1 MNKRKKKTI
10 FGLAAVLMLLAPSE
24 AKAQPFD
31 ATIPGTKMTLE
42 QCFQL
47 ADKQNLTLQAGR
59 KSIEHAKVMEG
70 TAWDVDKTEIAFGQN
85 PASSGDTDNALAFS
99 QGIEFPTVYTARR
112 GQLKAETQ
120 AEKSRLGV
128 TNQQIKLKIASA
140 YYAML
145 YQTHRLSILQRQDSI
160 LDRYCDVAEKRY
172 KAGEARQLEF
182 LTAERLRNENH
193 LEMVNVKSEA
203 ENKQLELMALLNT
216 DQPVLPAE
224 SLLIALESPVSGT
237 FNYQQTADAQYQQ
250 DRLKALD
257 KEVKCAK
264 TGYAP
269 SLSLTLRTQ
278 ALISSWDPYHIDRQR
293 FTKGNFFGFEIG
305 VGVPLFYGATKAKVK
320 AAKKD
325 REVYADDCLDY
336 FMIAKYLER
345 IGDHARDIKEDA
357 DKIKVLGEKGQDK
370 DLIQEFVDY
379 VLKMYDDSV
388 KAFVRFDFKLAEEIA
403 AQDNEV
409 DSKVDAILDQLIKE
423 NSEKKVSGAYVVY
436 QTLIIKYLERIVDHA
451 VNIAEW
457 VVFIK
462 NGFHK
467 DSVII

>member
-1 MNKRKKKTI
+1 MNNRKKKTI

-31 ATIPGTKMTLE
+31 ATIPGKKMTLE

-59 KSIEHAKVMEG
+59 KSIERAKIMEG

-128 TNQQIKLKIASA
+128 TDQQIKLEIASA

-224 SLLIALESPVSGT
+224 SYLIALESPVSGT

-257 KEVKCAK
+257 KEVKFAK

-293 FTKGNFFGFEIG
+293 FTEGNFFGFEIG

-325 REVYADDCLDY
+325 REVAELEMQQERREKERDYRLGYNRFQNAAKRMAYYNGENISKAKDIVRLSTAEYESGEISYVEYANALQEAID
-336 FMIAKYLER
+336 MGMKQ
-345 IGDHARDIKEDA
+345 A
-357 DKIKVLGEKGQDK
+357 DVINEYNEAALALLG
-370 DLIQEFVDY
+370 LSNN
-379 VLKMYDDSV
+379 L
-388 KAFVRFDFKLAEEIA
+388 
-403 AQDNEV
+403 
-409 DSKVDAILDQLIKE
+409 
-423 NSEKKVSGAYVVY
+423 
-436 QTLIIKYLERIVDHA
+436 
-451 VNIAEW
+451 
-457 VVFIK
+457 
-462 NGFHK
+462 
-467 DSVII
+467 

>member
-47 ADKQNLTLQAGR
+47 ADKQNLTLEAGR
-59 KSIEHAKVMEG
+59 KSIERAKVMEG

-99 QGIEFPTVYTARR
+99 QGIEFPTAYTARR

-128 TNQQIKLKIASA
+128 TNQQIKLEIASA

-160 LDRYCDVAEKRY
+160 LDCYCDVAEKRY

-224 SLLIALESPVSGT
+224 SHIIALESPVSGT

-257 KEVKCAK
+257 KEVKFAK

-293 FTKGNFFGFEIG
+293 FTEGNFFGFEIG

-320 AAKKD
+320 AAKKN
-325 REVYADDCLDY
+325 REVAELEMQQERREKERDYRLGYNRFQNAAKRMAYYNGENISKAKEIVRLSTAEYESGEISYVEYANALQEAID
-336 FMIAKYLER
+336 MGMK
-345 IGDHARDIKEDA
+345 HADVINEYNEA
-357 DKIKVLGEKGQDK
+357 ALALLG
-370 DLIQEFVDY
+370 LSNN
-379 VLKMYDDSV
+379 L
-388 KAFVRFDFKLAEEIA
+388 
-403 AQDNEV
+403 
-409 DSKVDAILDQLIKE
+409 
-423 NSEKKVSGAYVVY
+423 
-436 QTLIIKYLERIVDHA
+436 
-451 VNIAEW
+451 
-457 VVFIK
+457 
-462 NGFHK
+462 
-467 DSVII
+467 

>member
-1 MNKRKKKTI
+1 MNNRKKKTI

-24 AKAQPFD
+24 AKAHLFD

-47 ADKQNLTLQAGR
+47 ADKQNLTMQAGR
-59 KSIEHAKVMEG
+59 KSIERAKIMEG

-128 TNQQIKLKIASA
+128 TDQQIKLEIASA

-203 ENKQLELMALLNT
+203 ENKQMELMALLNT

-224 SLLIALESPVSGT
+224 SYLIALESPVCGT

-293 FTKGNFFGFEIG
+293 FTEGNFFGFEIG

-320 AAKKD
+320 AAKKN
-325 REVYADDCLDY
+325 REVAELEMQQERREKERDYRLGYNRFQNAAKRMAYYNGENISKAKVIVRLSTAEYESGEISYVEYANALQEAID
-336 FMIAKYLER
+336 MGMK
-345 IGDHARDIKEDA
+345 HADVINEYNEA
-357 DKIKVLGEKGQDK
+357 ALALLG
-370 DLIQEFVDY
+370 LSNH
-379 VLKMYDDSV
+379 L
-388 KAFVRFDFKLAEEIA
+388 
-403 AQDNEV
+403 
-409 DSKVDAILDQLIKE
+409 
-423 NSEKKVSGAYVVY
+423 
-436 QTLIIKYLERIVDHA
+436 
-451 VNIAEW
+451 
-457 VVFIK
+457 
-462 NGFHK
+462 
-467 DSVII
+467 

>member
-24 AKAQPFD
+24 AKAQLFD
-31 ATIPGTKMTLE
+31 ATIPGKKMTLE

-59 KSIEHAKVMEG
+59 KSIERAKVMEG

-128 TNQQIKLKIASA
+128 TNQQIKLEIASA

-193 LEMVNVKSEA
+193 LEMVNVKSVA

-224 SLLIALESPVSGT
+224 SYLIALESPVSGT

-293 FTKGNFFGFEIG
+293 FTEGNFFGFEIG

-325 REVYADDCLDY
+325 REVAELEMQQERREKERDYRLGYNRFQNAAKRMAYYNGENISKAKEIVRLSTAEYESGEISYVEYANALQEAIDMGMKYADVINEYNEAAL
-336 FMIAKYLER
+336 AL
-345 IGDHARDIKEDA
+345 
-357 DKIKVLGEKGQDK
+357 LG
-370 DLIQEFVDY
+370 LSNH
-379 VLKMYDDSV
+379 L
-388 KAFVRFDFKLAEEIA
+388 
-403 AQDNEV
+403 
-409 DSKVDAILDQLIKE
+409 
-423 NSEKKVSGAYVVY
+423 
-436 QTLIIKYLERIVDHA
+436 
-451 VNIAEW
+451 
-457 VVFIK
+457 
-462 NGFHK
+462 
-467 DSVII
+467 

>member
-24 AKAQPFD
+24 AKAQLFD

-59 KSIEHAKVMEG
+59 KSIERAKVMEG

-99 QGIEFPTVYTARR
+99 QGIEIPTAYTARR

-128 TNQQIKLKIASA
+128 TNQQIKLEIASA

-224 SLLIALESPVSGT
+224 SHIIALESPVSGT
-237 FNYQQTADAQYQQ
+237 FNYQQTADAKYQQ

-293 FTKGNFFGFEIG
+293 FTEGNFFGFEIG

-325 REVYADDCLDY
+325 REVAELEMQQERREKERDYRLGYNRFQNAAKRMAYYNGENISKAKEIVRLSTAEYESGEISYVEYANALQEAID
-336 FMIAKYLER
+336 MGMKQ
-345 IGDHARDIKEDA
+345 A
-357 DKIKVLGEKGQDK
+357 DVINEYNEAALALLG
-370 DLIQEFVDY
+370 LSNN
-379 VLKMYDDSV
+379 L
-388 KAFVRFDFKLAEEIA
+388 
-403 AQDNEV
+403 
-409 DSKVDAILDQLIKE
+409 
-423 NSEKKVSGAYVVY
+423 
-436 QTLIIKYLERIVDHA
+436 
-451 VNIAEW
+451 
-457 VVFIK
+457 
-462 NGFHK
+462 
-467 DSVII
+467 

>member
-1 MNKRKKKTI
+1 MNNRKKKTI

-24 AKAQPFD
+24 AKAQLFD
-31 ATIPGTKMTLE
+31 ATIPGKKMTLE

-59 KSIEHAKVMEG
+59 KSIERAKVMEG

-120 AEKSRLGV
+120 AEKSRLDV
-128 TNQQIKLKIASA
+128 TNQQIKLEIASA

-224 SLLIALESPVSGT
+224 SYLIALESPVSGT

-293 FTKGNFFGFEIG
+293 FTEGNFFGFEIG

-320 AAKKD
+320 AAKKN
-325 REVYADDCLDY
+325 REVAELEMQQERREKERDYRLGYNRFQNAAKRMAYYNGENISKAKEIVRLSTAEYESGEISYVEYANALQEAID
-336 FMIAKYLER
+336 MGMKQ
-345 IGDHARDIKEDA
+345 A
-357 DKIKVLGEKGQDK
+357 DVINEYNEAALALLG
-370 DLIQEFVDY
+370 LSNN
-379 VLKMYDDSV
+379 L
-388 KAFVRFDFKLAEEIA
+388 
-403 AQDNEV
+403 
-409 DSKVDAILDQLIKE
+409 
-423 NSEKKVSGAYVVY
+423 
-436 QTLIIKYLERIVDHA
+436 
-451 VNIAEW
+451 
-457 VVFIK
+457 
-462 NGFHK
+462 
-467 DSVII
+467 

>member
-59 KSIEHAKVMEG
+59 KSIERAKVMEG

-128 TNQQIKLKIASA
+128 TNQQIKLEIASA

-160 LDRYCDVAEKRY
+160 LDRYCDVAEKRF

-193 LEMVNVKSEA
+193 LEMVNVESEA

-216 DQPVLPAE
+216 NQPVLPAE
-224 SLLIALESPVSGT
+224 SYLIALESPVSGT

-293 FTKGNFFGFEIG
+293 FTEGNFFGFEIG

-325 REVYADDCLDY
+325 REVAELEMLQERREKERDYRLGYNRFQNAAKRMAYYNGENISKAKEIVRLSTAEYESGEISYVEYANALQEAID
-336 FMIAKYLER
+336 MGMKQ
-345 IGDHARDIKEDA
+345 A
-357 DKIKVLGEKGQDK
+357 DVINEYNEAALALLG
-370 DLIQEFVDY
+370 LSNH
-379 VLKMYDDSV
+379 L
-388 KAFVRFDFKLAEEIA
+388 
-403 AQDNEV
+403 
-409 DSKVDAILDQLIKE
+409 
-423 NSEKKVSGAYVVY
+423 
-436 QTLIIKYLERIVDHA
+436 
-451 VNIAEW
+451 
-457 VVFIK
+457 
-462 NGFHK
+462 
-467 DSVII
+467 

>member
-1 MNKRKKKTI
+1 
-10 FGLAAVLMLLAPSE
+10 
-24 AKAQPFD
+24 
-31 ATIPGTKMTLE
+31 
-42 QCFQL
+42 
-47 ADKQNLTLQAGR
+47 
-59 KSIEHAKVMEG
+59 
-70 TAWDVDKTEIAFGQN
+70 
-85 PASSGDTDNALAFS
+85 
-99 QGIEFPTVYTARR
+99 
-112 GQLKAETQ
+112 
-120 AEKSRLGV
+120 
-128 TNQQIKLKIASA
+128 
-140 YYAML
+140 ML

-193 LEMVNVKSEA
+193 LELVNVKSEA

-305 VGVPLFYGATKAKVK
+305 VGVPLFYGAAKAKVK
-320 AAKKD
+320 AAKKN
-325 REVYADDCLDY
+325 REVAELEMQQERREKERDYRLGYNRFQNAAKRMAYYNGENISKAKEIVRLSTAEYESGEISYVEYANALQEAID
-336 FMIAKYLER
+336 MGMK
-345 IGDHARDIKEDA
+345 HADVINEYNEA
-357 DKIKVLGEKGQDK
+357 ALALLG
-370 DLIQEFVDY
+370 LSNN
-379 VLKMYDDSV
+379 L
-388 KAFVRFDFKLAEEIA
+388 
-403 AQDNEV
+403 
-409 DSKVDAILDQLIKE
+409 
-423 NSEKKVSGAYVVY
+423 
-436 QTLIIKYLERIVDHA
+436 
-451 VNIAEW
+451 
-457 VVFIK
+457 
-462 NGFHK
+462 
-467 DSVII
+467 

>member
-1 MNKRKKKTI
+1 MNNRKKKTI

-31 ATIPGTKMTLE
+31 ATIPGKKMTLE

-59 KSIEHAKVMEG
+59 KSIERAKVMEG

-128 TNQQIKLKIASA
+128 TNQQIKLEIASA

-203 ENKQLELMALLNT
+203 ENKQMELMALLNT

-224 SLLIALESPVSGT
+224 SLLIALESPVSET
-237 FNYQQTADAQYQQ
+237 VNYQQTADAQYQQ

-269 SLSLTLRTQ
+269 SLSLTVRTQ

-293 FTKGNFFGFEIG
+293 FTEGNFFGFEIG

-325 REVYADDCLDY
+325 REVAELE
-336 FMIAKYLER
+336 MQLER
-345 IGDHARDIKEDA
+345 REKERDYRLGYNRFQNAAKRMAYYNGENISKAKDIVRLSTAEYESGEISYVEYANALQEAIDMGMKQA
-357 DKIKVLGEKGQDK
+357 DVINEYNEAALALLG
-370 DLIQEFVDY
+370 LSNN
-379 VLKMYDDSV
+379 L
-388 KAFVRFDFKLAEEIA
+388 
-403 AQDNEV
+403 
-409 DSKVDAILDQLIKE
+409 
-423 NSEKKVSGAYVVY
+423 
-436 QTLIIKYLERIVDHA
+436 
-451 VNIAEW
+451 
-457 VVFIK
+457 
-462 NGFHK
+462 
-467 DSVII
+467 

>member
-1 MNKRKKKTI
+1 MKKLFNKNYI
-10 FGLAAVLMLLAPSE
+10 VMVSLMVLMPLSAEAHLPSLAD
-24 AKAQPFD
+24 AHHFD
-31 ATIPGTKMTLE
+31 AAISGQKMTLQ

-47 ADKQNLTLQAGR
+47 ADKQNLTMQAGR
-59 KSIEHAKVMEG
+59 KSIERAKIMEG

-85 PASSGDTDNALAFS
+85 PASSGDTDNALTFS

-128 TNQQIKLKIASA
+128 TDQQIKLEIASA

-193 LEMVNVKSEA
+193 LEMANVKNEA
-203 ENKQLELMALLNT
+203 ENKQLELMALLNP

-224 SLLIALESPVSGT
+224 SHLIALESPVSGT

-293 FTKGNFFGFEIG
+293 FTEGNFFGFEIG
-305 VGVPLFYGATKAKVK
+305 VGVPLFYGATKGVWDVAYDTPFFLFLTDYSKAPAKP
-320 AAKKD
+320 
-325 REVYADDCLDY
+325 RLPHY
-336 FMIAKYLER
+336 I
-345 IGDHARDIKEDA
+345 H
-357 DKIKVLGEKGQDK
+357 
-370 DLIQEFVDY
+370 
-379 VLKMYDDSV
+379 
-388 KAFVRFDFKLAEEIA
+388 
-403 AQDNEV
+403 
-409 DSKVDAILDQLIKE
+409 
-423 NSEKKVSGAYVVY
+423 
-436 QTLIIKYLERIVDHA
+436 
-451 VNIAEW
+451 
-457 VVFIK
+457 
-462 NGFHK
+462 
-467 DSVII
+467 

>member
-1 MNKRKKKTI
+1 MNNRKKKTI

-31 ATIPGTKMTLE
+31 ATISGTKMTLE

-47 ADKQNLTLQAGR
+47 ANKQNLTLQAGR
-59 KSIEHAKVMEG
+59 KSIERAKVMEG

-128 TNQQIKLKIASA
+128 TDQQIKLEIATA

-203 ENKQLELMALLNT
+203 ENKQLELMAILNT

-224 SLLIALESPVSGT
+224 SYLIALESPVSGI

-293 FTKGNFFGFEIG
+293 FTEGNFFGFEIG

-325 REVYADDCLDY
+325 REVAELEMQQERREKERDYRLGYNRFQNAAKRMAYYNGENISKAKEIVRLSTAEYESGEISYVEYANALQEAID
-336 FMIAKYLER
+336 MGMKQ
-345 IGDHARDIKEDA
+345 A
-357 DKIKVLGEKGQDK
+357 DVINEYNEAALALLG
-370 DLIQEFVDY
+370 LSNH
-379 VLKMYDDSV
+379 L
-388 KAFVRFDFKLAEEIA
+388 
-403 AQDNEV
+403 
-409 DSKVDAILDQLIKE
+409 
-423 NSEKKVSGAYVVY
+423 
-436 QTLIIKYLERIVDHA
+436 
-451 VNIAEW
+451 
-457 VVFIK
+457 
-462 NGFHK
+462 
-467 DSVII
+467 

>member
-59 KSIEHAKVMEG
+59 KSIERAKVMEG

-112 GQLKAETQ
+112 GQLKAETL

-128 TNQQIKLKIASA
+128 TNQQIKLEIASA

-216 DQPVLPAE
+216 NQPVLPAE
-224 SLLIALESPVSGT
+224 SYLIALESPVSGT

-278 ALISSWDPYHIDRQR
+278 ALISSWNPYHIDRQR
-293 FTKGNFFGFEIG
+293 FTEGNFFGFEIG

-320 AAKKD
+320 AAKKN
-325 REVYADDCLDY
+325 REEAELEMQQEQKVKERDYRLGYNRFQNAAKRMAYYNGENISKAKEIVRLSTAEYESGEISYVEYANALQEAID
-336 FMIAKYLER
+336 MGMK
-345 IGDHARDIKEDA
+345 HADVINEYNEA
-357 DKIKVLGEKGQDK
+357 ALALLG
-370 DLIQEFVDY
+370 LSNH
-379 VLKMYDDSV
+379 L
-388 KAFVRFDFKLAEEIA
+388 
-403 AQDNEV
+403 
-409 DSKVDAILDQLIKE
+409 
-423 NSEKKVSGAYVVY
+423 
-436 QTLIIKYLERIVDHA
+436 
-451 VNIAEW
+451 
-457 VVFIK
+457 
-462 NGFHK
+462 
-467 DSVII
+467 

>member
-1 MNKRKKKTI
+1 MNNRKKKTI

-24 AKAQPFD
+24 AKAHLFD

-59 KSIEHAKVMEG
+59 KSIERAKVMEG

-128 TNQQIKLKIASA
+128 TDQQIKLEIASA

-203 ENKQLELMALLNT
+203 ENKQMELMALLNT

-224 SLLIALESPVSGT
+224 SYLIALESPVCGT

-293 FTKGNFFGFEIG
+293 FTEGNFFGFEIG

-320 AAKKD
+320 AAKKN
-325 REVYADDCLDY
+325 REVAELEMQQERREKERDYRLGYNRFQNAAKRMAYYNGENISKAKVIVRLSTAEYESGEISYVEYANALQEAID
-336 FMIAKYLER
+336 MGMK
-345 IGDHARDIKEDA
+345 HADVINEYNEA
-357 DKIKVLGEKGQDK
+357 ALALLG
-370 DLIQEFVDY
+370 LSNH
-379 VLKMYDDSV
+379 L
-388 KAFVRFDFKLAEEIA
+388 
-403 AQDNEV
+403 
-409 DSKVDAILDQLIKE
+409 
-423 NSEKKVSGAYVVY
+423 
-436 QTLIIKYLERIVDHA
+436 
-451 VNIAEW
+451 
-457 VVFIK
+457 
-462 NGFHK
+462 
-467 DSVII
+467 

>member
-24 AKAQPFD
+24 AKAQLFD
-31 ATIPGTKMTLE
+31 ATIPGKKMTLE

-59 KSIEHAKVMEG
+59 KSIERAKVMEG

-85 PASSGDTDNALAFS
+85 PASIDTDNALAFS

-128 TNQQIKLKIASA
+128 TDQQIKLEIASA

-182 LTAERLRNENH
+182 LTAESLRNENH

-224 SLLIALESPVSGT
+224 SYLIALESPVSGT

-293 FTKGNFFGFEIG
+293 FTEGNFFGFEIG

-320 AAKKD
+320 AAKKN
-325 REVYADDCLDY
+325 REVAELEMQQERREKERDYRLGYNRFQNAAKRMAYYNGENISKAKEIVRLSTAEYESGEISYVEYANALQEAID
-336 FMIAKYLER
+336 MGMKQ
-345 IGDHARDIKEDA
+345 A
-357 DKIKVLGEKGQDK
+357 DVINEYNEAALALLG
-370 DLIQEFVDY
+370 LSNH
-379 VLKMYDDSV
+379 L
-388 KAFVRFDFKLAEEIA
+388 
-403 AQDNEV
+403 
-409 DSKVDAILDQLIKE
+409 
-423 NSEKKVSGAYVVY
+423 
-436 QTLIIKYLERIVDHA
+436 
-451 VNIAEW
+451 
-457 VVFIK
+457 
-462 NGFHK
+462 
-467 DSVII
+467 

>member
-1 MNKRKKKTI
+1 MNNRKKKTI
-10 FGLAAVLMLLAPSE
+10 FGLAAILLLLAPSK
-24 AKAQPFD
+24 AKTHLFD

-59 KSIEHAKVMEG
+59 KSIERAKVMEG

-120 AEKSRLGV
+120 AEKSRLSV
-128 TNQQIKLKIASA
+128 TNQQIKLEIASA

-203 ENKQLELMALLNT
+203 ENKQMELMALLNT

-224 SLLIALESPVSGT
+224 SYLIALESPVSGT

-293 FTKGNFFGFEIG
+293 FTEGNFFGFEIG
-305 VGVPLFYGATKAKVK
+305 VGVPLFYGAAKAKVK

-325 REVYADDCLDY
+325 REVAELEMQQERREKERDYRLGYNRFQNAAKRMAYYNGENISKAKEIVRLSTAEYESGEISYVEYANALQEAID
-336 FMIAKYLER
+336 MGMKQ
-345 IGDHARDIKEDA
+345 A
-357 DKIKVLGEKGQDK
+357 DVINEYNEAALALLG
-370 DLIQEFVDY
+370 LSNH
-379 VLKMYDDSV
+379 L
-388 KAFVRFDFKLAEEIA
+388 
-403 AQDNEV
+403 
-409 DSKVDAILDQLIKE
+409 
-423 NSEKKVSGAYVVY
+423 
-436 QTLIIKYLERIVDHA
+436 
-451 VNIAEW
+451 
-457 VVFIK
+457 
-462 NGFHK
+462 
-467 DSVII
+467 

>member
-10 FGLAAVLMLLAPSE
+10 FGLAAVLMLLTPSE
-24 AKAQPFD
+24 AKAQLFD
-31 ATIPGTKMTLE
+31 ANIPGTKMTLE

-59 KSIEHAKVMEG
+59 KSIERAKVMEG

-128 TNQQIKLKIASA
+128 TDQQVKLEIASA

-193 LEMVNVKSEA
+193 LEMANVKSEA

-224 SLLIALESPVSGT
+224 SHLIALESPVSGT

-269 SLSLTLRTQ
+269 SLSLTVRTQ

-293 FTKGNFFGFEIG
+293 FTEGNFFGFEIG

-320 AAKKD
+320 AARKN
-325 REVYADDCLDY
+325 REVAELEMQQERREKERDYRLGYNRFQNAAKRMAYYSGENISKAKDIVRLSTAEYENGEISYVEYANALQEAID
-336 FMIAKYLER
+336 MGMK
-345 IGDHARDIKEDA
+345 HADVINEYNEA
-357 DKIKVLGEKGQDK
+357 ALALLG
-370 DLIQEFVDY
+370 LSNN
-379 VLKMYDDSV
+379 L
-388 KAFVRFDFKLAEEIA
+388 
-403 AQDNEV
+403 
-409 DSKVDAILDQLIKE
+409 
-423 NSEKKVSGAYVVY
+423 
-436 QTLIIKYLERIVDHA
+436 
-451 VNIAEW
+451 
-457 VVFIK
+457 
-462 NGFHK
+462 
-467 DSVII
+467 

>member
-1 MNKRKKKTI
+1 MNNRKKKTI

-31 ATIPGTKMTLE
+31 ATISGTKMTLE

-59 KSIEHAKVMEG
+59 KSIERAKVMEG

-99 QGIEFPTVYTARR
+99 QGIKFPTVYTARR
-112 GQLKAETQ
+112 GQLNAETQ

-128 TNQQIKLKIASA
+128 TDQQIKLEIASA

-193 LEMVNVKSEA
+193 LELVNVKSEA

-216 DQPVLPAE
+216 NQPVLPAE
-224 SLLIALESPVSGT
+224 SYLIALESPVSGT

-293 FTKGNFFGFEIG
+293 FTEGNFFGFEIG

-325 REVYADDCLDY
+325 REVAELEMQQERREKERDYRLGYNRFQNAAKRMAYYNGENISKAKEIVRLSTAEYESGEISYVEYANALQEAID
-336 FMIAKYLER
+336 MGMKQ
-345 IGDHARDIKEDA
+345 A
-357 DKIKVLGEKGQDK
+357 DVINEYNEAALALLG
-370 DLIQEFVDY
+370 LSNN
-379 VLKMYDDSV
+379 L
-388 KAFVRFDFKLAEEIA
+388 
-403 AQDNEV
+403 
-409 DSKVDAILDQLIKE
+409 
-423 NSEKKVSGAYVVY
+423 
-436 QTLIIKYLERIVDHA
+436 
-451 VNIAEW
+451 
-457 VVFIK
+457 
-462 NGFHK
+462 
-467 DSVII
+467 

>member
-10 FGLAAVLMLLAPSE
+10 VGLAAVLMLLAPSE

-31 ATIPGTKMTLE
+31 ATISGTKMTLE

-59 KSIEHAKVMEG
+59 KSIERAKVMEG

-120 AEKSRLGV
+120 AEKSRLDV
-128 TNQQIKLKIASA
+128 TNQQIKLEIASA

-203 ENKQLELMALLNT
+203 ENKQMELMALLNT

-224 SLLIALESPVSGT
+224 SYLIALESPVSGT

-269 SLSLTLRTQ
+269 SLSLTVRTQ

-293 FTKGNFFGFEIG
+293 FTEGNFFGFEIG
-305 VGVPLFYGATKAKVK
+305 VGVPLFFGATKAKVK

-325 REVYADDCLDY
+325 REVAELEMQQERREKERDYRLGYNRFQNAAKRMAYYNGENIFKAKEIVRLSTAEYESGEISYVEYANALQEAID
-336 FMIAKYLER
+336 MGMK
-345 IGDHARDIKEDA
+345 HADVINEYNEA
-357 DKIKVLGEKGQDK
+357 ALALLG
-370 DLIQEFVDY
+370 LSNN
-379 VLKMYDDSV
+379 L
-388 KAFVRFDFKLAEEIA
+388 
-403 AQDNEV
+403 
-409 DSKVDAILDQLIKE
+409 
-423 NSEKKVSGAYVVY
+423 
-436 QTLIIKYLERIVDHA
+436 
-451 VNIAEW
+451 
-457 VVFIK
+457 
-462 NGFHK
+462 
-467 DSVII
+467 

>member
-24 AKAQPFD
+24 AKAQLFD
-31 ATIPGTKMTLE
+31 ATIPGKKMTLE

-59 KSIEHAKVMEG
+59 KSIERAKVMEG

-128 TNQQIKLKIASA
+128 TDQQIKLEIASA

-160 LDRYCDVAEKRY
+160 LDCYCDVAEKRY

-193 LEMVNVKSEA
+193 LEMVNVKSVA

-224 SLLIALESPVSGT
+224 SYLIALQSPVSGT

-293 FTKGNFFGFEIG
+293 FTEGNFFGFEIG

-320 AAKKD
+320 AAKKN
-325 REVYADDCLDY
+325 REVAELEMQQERREKERDYRLGYNRFQNAAKRMAYYNGENISKAKEIVRLSTAEYESGEISYVEYANALQEAID
-336 FMIAKYLER
+336 MGMKQ
-345 IGDHARDIKEDA
+345 A
-357 DKIKVLGEKGQDK
+357 DVINEYNEAALALLG
-370 DLIQEFVDY
+370 LSNN
-379 VLKMYDDSV
+379 L
-388 KAFVRFDFKLAEEIA
+388 
-403 AQDNEV
+403 
-409 DSKVDAILDQLIKE
+409 
-423 NSEKKVSGAYVVY
+423 
-436 QTLIIKYLERIVDHA
+436 
-451 VNIAEW
+451 
-457 VVFIK
+457 
-462 NGFHK
+462 
-467 DSVII
+467 

>member
-1 MNKRKKKTI
+1 MNNRKKKII

-47 ADKQNLTLQAGR
+47 ADKQNQTLQAGR
-59 KSIEHAKVMEG
+59 KSIERAKVMEG

-128 TNQQIKLKIASA
+128 TDQQIKLEIASA

-224 SLLIALESPVSGT
+224 SYLIALESPVSGT

-264 TGYAP
+264 TGYVP
-269 SLSLTLRTQ
+269 SLSLTVRTQ

-293 FTKGNFFGFEIG
+293 FTEGNFFGFEIG

-325 REVYADDCLDY
+325 REVAELEMQQERREKERDYRLGYNRFQNAAKRMAYYNGENISKAKEIVRLSTAEYESGEISYVEYANALQEAID
-336 FMIAKYLER
+336 MGMK
-345 IGDHARDIKEDA
+345 HADVINEYNEA
-357 DKIKVLGEKGQDK
+357 ALALLG
-370 DLIQEFVDY
+370 LSNN
-379 VLKMYDDSV
+379 L
-388 KAFVRFDFKLAEEIA
+388 
-403 AQDNEV
+403 
-409 DSKVDAILDQLIKE
+409 
-423 NSEKKVSGAYVVY
+423 
-436 QTLIIKYLERIVDHA
+436 
-451 VNIAEW
+451 
-457 VVFIK
+457 
-462 NGFHK
+462 
-467 DSVII
+467 

>member
-24 AKAQPFD
+24 AKAQLFD
-31 ATIPGTKMTLE
+31 ATIPGKKMTLE

-59 KSIEHAKVMEG
+59 KSIERAKVMEG

-128 TNQQIKLKIASA
+128 TDQQIKLEIASA

-193 LEMVNVKSEA
+193 LEMVNVKSVA

-224 SLLIALESPVSGT
+224 SYLIALQSPVSGT

-278 ALISSWDPYHIDRQR
+278 ALISSWNPYHIDRQR
-293 FTKGNFFGFEIG
+293 FTEGNFFGFEIG

-320 AAKKD
+320 AAKKN
-325 REVYADDCLDY
+325 REVAELEMQQERREKERDYRLGYNRFQNAAKRMAYYNGENISKAKEIVRLSTAEYENGEISYVEYANALQEAID
-336 FMIAKYLER
+336 MGMK
-345 IGDHARDIKEDA
+345 HADVINEYNEA
-357 DKIKVLGEKGQDK
+357 ALALLG
-370 DLIQEFVDY
+370 LSNH
-379 VLKMYDDSV
+379 L
-388 KAFVRFDFKLAEEIA
+388 
-403 AQDNEV
+403 
-409 DSKVDAILDQLIKE
+409 
-423 NSEKKVSGAYVVY
+423 
-436 QTLIIKYLERIVDHA
+436 
-451 VNIAEW
+451 
-457 VVFIK
+457 
-462 NGFHK
+462 
-467 DSVII
+467 

>member
-1 MNKRKKKTI
+1 MNNRKKKTI

-31 ATIPGTKMTLE
+31 ATISGTKMTLE

-59 KSIEHAKVMEG
+59 KSIERAKVMEG

-99 QGIEFPTVYTARR
+99 QGIKFPTVYTARR
-112 GQLKAETQ
+112 GQLNAETQ

-128 TNQQIKLKIASA
+128 TDQQIKLEIASA

-203 ENKQLELMALLNT
+203 ENKQMELMALLNT

-224 SLLIALESPVSGT
+224 SYLIALESPVSGT

-293 FTKGNFFGFEIG
+293 FTEGNFFGFEIG

-325 REVYADDCLDY
+325 REVAELEMQQERREKERDYRLGYNRFQNAAKRMAYYNGENISKAKDIVRLSTAEYESGEISYVEYANALQEAID
-336 FMIAKYLER
+336 MGMKQ
-345 IGDHARDIKEDA
+345 A
-357 DKIKVLGEKGQDK
+357 DVINEYNEAALALLG
-370 DLIQEFVDY
+370 LSNN
-379 VLKMYDDSV
+379 L
-388 KAFVRFDFKLAEEIA
+388 
-403 AQDNEV
+403 
-409 DSKVDAILDQLIKE
+409 
-423 NSEKKVSGAYVVY
+423 
-436 QTLIIKYLERIVDHA
+436 
-451 VNIAEW
+451 
-457 VVFIK
+457 
-462 NGFHK
+462 
-467 DSVII
+467 

>member
-24 AKAQPFD
+24 AKAQLFD

-59 KSIEHAKVMEG
+59 KSIERAKVMEG

-112 GQLKAETQ
+112 GQLKAETL

-128 TNQQIKLKIASA
+128 TNQQIKLEIASA

-193 LEMVNVKSEA
+193 LEMVNVKSVA

-224 SLLIALESPVSGT
+224 SYLIALESPVSGT
-237 FNYQQTADAQYQQ
+237 FNYQQTAGAQYQQ

-278 ALISSWDPYHIDRQR
+278 ALISCWDPYHIDRQR

-325 REVYADDCLDY
+325 REVAELEMQQERREKERDYRLGYNRFQNAAKRMAYYNGENISKAKDIVRLSTAEYESGEISYVEYANALQEAID
-336 FMIAKYLER
+336 MGMK
-345 IGDHARDIKEDA
+345 HADVINEYNEA
-357 DKIKVLGEKGQDK
+357 ALALLG
-370 DLIQEFVDY
+370 LSNH
-379 VLKMYDDSV
+379 L
-388 KAFVRFDFKLAEEIA
+388 
-403 AQDNEV
+403 
-409 DSKVDAILDQLIKE
+409 
-423 NSEKKVSGAYVVY
+423 
-436 QTLIIKYLERIVDHA
+436 
-451 VNIAEW
+451 
-457 VVFIK
+457 
-462 NGFHK
+462 
-467 DSVII
+467 